1 MKEYNYRNETGCKT
15 FRVIEEVPSLEKGCY
30 IIMAMN
36 RDLMNRT
43 LYKDQRLTSLLK
55 TRSNIVYFMNRFIFQ
70 PQVDRIKGLRQWEAK
85 VSEQFTI
92 GLQVRTGN
100 FSKGCRDNRGRL
112 LESDVCYRIERAL
125 DLARGNRTDYHIFLA
140 TDSEE
145 IQKQMLIKYNQ
156 TLLIYNEYEIGHT
169 SHQHQLQQTDD
180 YLYRAVADVYILAH
194 CKVGIYSRSSFSDI
208 ALLLGK
214 QWNQVNIKL

>member
-112 LESDVCYRIERAL
+112 LESDVYYRIERAL

-169 SHQHQLQQTDD
+169 SHH
-180 YLYRAVADVYILAH
+180 
-194 CKVGIYSRSSFSDI
+194 
-208 ALLLGK
+208 
-214 QWNQVNIKL
+214 